1 MAYRKSVNSN
11 KRGKGMRTGLRSQ
24 QQHQLSEKVPEVEP
38 GWNTMESSGEEE
50 VKYEKLG
57 ARPRG
62 QRQPELGELLTEGAV
77 GGPEPHPTMVT
88 LFQQLFTCLER
99 RDEDLKQELRG
110 LRQSILTA
118 PHQAELVSESPRLGL
133 PTPGRQRLDA
143 AGTSTPQQAPQA
155 VMRPAP
161 GDQSSS
167 VNVHLPA
174 FLRKEPKM
182 PSYQQGE
189 DIENYLLR
197 FERMAKTW
205 QWPEVEWA
213 CRLVPLLTGKA
224 LEAYTAMDEGLANV
238 YKGLK
243 EALLVKFDISPE
255 TYRQRFR
262 AASTPSGESPT
273 ETYHRLKGLYRR
285 WVRPGEKT
293 QDEIGEVIILE
304 QLLQVLPHDIRTWVR
319 EHEPKDGLMAAKL
332 ALQYLNARKGGP
344 PQPAAPAPRSLRDT
358 RDIRNARDGG
368 GNSGGYVSGREVRD
382 HAVRSDGRGLTC
394 FYCRQQG
401 HKASMCPLRKS
412 KLSGYCYVPRE
423 GDGVQNRQTREG
435 SCLVPVK
442 VNGKSLTAMIDTG
455 SSLSLI
461 RKGNVPVNDIDY
473 GHQTL
478 IQCVHGDQSQ
488 QPTAELTVEIQGQKY
503 LLKVGVMEKLP
514 FEMILGRD
522 VPVLS
527 DLLGSV
533 GGQLYEQSVCQ
544 SDVQMACSVVTRA
557 QAKAGLQPLPDLCDS
572 LCEGGTKGPRKSRR
586 QRRLEKYVGTP
597 VPVADVSGLEVQ
609 WDVPQN
615 FATLQ
620 KSDATLKCLFDKA
633 LAGDSQSLCGGIY
646 TVDNHILYL
655 GSEADSR
662 KLVVPSTCR
671 PLVLNLAHTV
681 PWAGHLGQHKT
692 YLRLGSRFFWP
703 SMYTDVQKYCK
714 SCPTCQKTSAV
725 RRSERA
731 PLCSLPV
738 ISTPFKRIAMDIV
751 GPLEKSSAGYKYIL
765 VICDYATRFPEAF
778 PLRSITTP
786 KIISALVQLFSRVGI
801 PDEILTDQGTNF
813 TSRLMVQLHRQL
825 GIKGLR
831 TTPYHPQTDGLV
843 ERFNQTLKNM
853 LRKFVADTG
862 KDWDKWLPFLLF
874 AYREVPQA
882 STGFSPFE
890 LLYGWPVQGPLDLLK
905 KCWEGS
911 PVATS
916 GQGIV
921 QYVLQMRDRLERYRE
936 EARANLQL
944 AQKAQKRGYDQHARH
959 REFEPGQ
966 KVLLLLP
973 SSTSKLLAQW
983 QGPYLIGRKM
993 GPVTY
998 EVLHPDKGK
1007 KKQTYHVNLLKA
1019 WEEKEELSKG
1029 KSFLVRRVEED
1040 ESDGVTEAWKER
1052 AEVILAHLEEDK
1064 QDELKQLFGKYPAL
1078 FSQRP
1083 GRTKVLEH
1091 VIRLKPGQNPVRQHP
1106 YRVPERLVVALKEE
1120 VHTMIEMDVVE
1131 PSSSEWSSPI
1141 VIVPKKDGSLRVC
1154 MDFRKV
1160 NAISQFDAYPMPRI
1174 DDLLERIGR
1183 AHYITTLDLCKGYWQ
1198 VPLDEQ
1204 SKAYTAFR
1212 TPMGLFQ
1219 FKVMPFGLHGAPA
1232 TFQRLMD
1239 KVLQDCDDYC
1249 AAYLDDVVIYSH
1261 SWEEHIQHLSSVL
1274 GKIHEAGLTLNLLKC
1289 EWAKQETKY
1298 LGYQLGKG
1306 EVRPQVE
1313 KVESIRNSPQPR
1325 TKTQVKSFL
1334 GLAGWYRRFIP
1345 QFSTIAVPLTNLTSK
1360 GASNPVKWTE
1370 ECEEAFMTLKKRLC
1384 SFPVLQT
1391 PDFKKRFLVQVDAS
1405 AVGIGAVLA
1414 QGEPGEELPVLYLSR
1429 KLLPRETRYSTIE
1442 KECLAIKWALD
1453 SLRYYL
1459 LGREFDL
1466 HTDHRALTWIQTMK
1480 DRNSRVTRWYLELQP
1495 FRFCVRHK
1503 AGKENVTADY
1513 LSRLPNMVASGE
1525 EEGNVT

>member
-1 MAYRKSVNSN
+1 MAHRKSVNSN

-24 QQHQLSEKVPEVEP
+24 QQHQLSEKVIEVET
-38 GWNTMESSGEEE
+38 GWNTMESSGEE
-50 VKYEKLG
+50 VNYEKLG

-62 QRQPELGELLTEGAV
+62 QTQPELFELPVEK
-77 GGPEPHPTMVT
+77 
-88 LFQQLFTCLER
+88 
-99 RDEDLKQELRG
+99 RDEDLKQEFRG

-143 AGTSTPQQAPQA
+143 AGTSTPQQDPQA
-155 VMRPAP
+155 VMRPAPAP

-205 QWPEVEWA
+205 QWPELEWA

-224 LEAYTAMDEGLANV
+224 LEAYTAMDEGLSNV

-243 EALLVKFDISPE
+243 EALLMKFDISSE

-285 WVRPGEKT
+285 WVQPEEKT

-344 PQPAAPAPRSLRDT
+344 PRPAAPAPRSLRDT
-358 RDIRNARDGG
+358 RDIRDTRDGG
-368 GNSGGYVSGREVRD
+368 
-382 HAVRSDGRGLTC
+382 
-394 FYCRQQG
+394 
-401 HKASMCPLRKS
+401 
-412 KLSGYCYVPRE
+412 
-423 GDGVQNRQTREG
+423 
-435 SCLVPVK
+435 
-442 VNGKSLTAMIDTG
+442 
-455 SSLSLI
+455 
-461 RKGNVPVNDIDY
+461 
-473 GHQTL
+473 
-478 IQCVHGDQSQ
+478 
-488 QPTAELTVEIQGQKY
+488 
-503 LLKVGVMEKLP
+503 
-514 FEMILGRD
+514 
-522 VPVLS
+522 
-527 DLLGSV
+527 
-533 GGQLYEQSVCQ
+533 
-544 SDVQMACSVVTRA
+544 
-557 QAKAGLQPLPDLCDS
+557 
-572 LCEGGTKGPRKSRR
+572 
-586 QRRLEKYVGTP
+586 
-597 VPVADVSGLEVQ
+597 
-609 WDVPQN
+609 
-615 FATLQ
+615 
-620 KSDATLKCLFDKA
+620 
-633 LAGDSQSLCGGIY
+633 
-646 TVDNHILYL
+646 
-655 GSEADSR
+655 
-662 KLVVPSTCR
+662 
-671 PLVLNLAHTV
+671 
-681 PWAGHLGQHKT
+681 
-692 YLRLGSRFFWP
+692 
-703 SMYTDVQKYCK
+703 
-714 SCPTCQKTSAV
+714 
-725 RRSERA
+725 
-731 PLCSLPV
+731 
-738 ISTPFKRIAMDIV
+738 
-751 GPLEKSSAGYKYIL
+751 
-765 VICDYATRFPEAF
+765 
-778 PLRSITTP
+778 
-786 KIISALVQLFSRVGI
+786 GI

-936 EARANLQL
+936 EARANLQQ

-959 REFEPGQ
+959 RAFEPGQ

-1007 KKQTYHVNLLKA
+1007 EKQTYHVNLLKA
-1019 WEEKEELSKG
+1019 WEEKGELSKV
-1029 KSFLVRRVEED
+1029 KSFLVRRVEEED
-1040 ESDGVTEAWKER
+1040 ESDGVTEAWKGR

-1131 PSSSEWSSPI
+1131 PSS
-1141 VIVPKKDGSLRVC
+1141 R
-1154 MDFRKV
+1154 
-1160 NAISQFDAYPMPRI
+1160 
-1174 DDLLERIGR
+1174 
-1183 AHYITTLDLCKGYWQ
+1183 YWQ

-1261 SWEEHIQHLSSVL
+1261 SWEEHIQHLSRVL
-1274 GKIHEAGLTLNLLKC
+1274 GKIHDAGLTLNLLKC

-1306 EVRPQVE
+1306 EVRPQVD

-1360 GASNPVKWTE
+1360 VASNPVKWTE
-1370 ECEEAFMTLKKRLC
+1370 ECEEAFRILKKRLC

-1391 PDFKKRFLVQVDAS
+1391 PDFQKRFLVQVDAS

-1503 AGKENVTADY
+1503 AGKENVTPDY
-1513 LSRLPNMVASGE
+1513 LSRLPNLVASGE
-1525 EEGNVT
+1525 EEGDVQYQQIFCKGSKQLVVKVYKPYTTYSSLIQLAVHCRRDKIIVTSTAKHHRQCTEAR

>member
-1 MAYRKSVNSN
+1 
-11 KRGKGMRTGLRSQ
+11 
-24 QQHQLSEKVPEVEP
+24 
-38 GWNTMESSGEEE
+38 
-50 VKYEKLG
+50 
-57 ARPRG
+57 
-62 QRQPELGELLTEGAV
+62 
-77 GGPEPHPTMVT
+77 MVA
-88 LFQQLFTCLER
+88 LFQQLFTCLEK
-99 RDEDLKQELRG
+99 RDEDLKQEFRG

-143 AGTSTPQQAPQA
+143 AGTSTPQQDPQA
-155 VMRPAP
+155 VMRPAPAP

-224 LEAYTAMDEGLANV
+224 LEAYTAMDEGLSNV

-243 EALLVKFDISPE
+243 EALLMKFDISSE

-285 WVRPGEKT
+285 WVRPEEKT
-293 QDEIGEVIILE
+293 QDEIAEVIILE

-344 PQPAAPAPRSLRDT
+344 PRPAAPAPRSLRDT
-358 RDIRNARDGG
+358 RDIRDTRDGG
-368 GNSGGYVSGREVRD
+368 GNSGGYVSGRREVRD

-423 GDGVQNRQTREG
+423 GDGVQNRQTGEG
-435 SCLVPVK
+435 SVLVPVK

-461 RKGNVPVNDIDY
+461 RKCNVPVNDIDY

-544 SDVQMACSVVTRA
+544 SDVQVSCSVVTRA

-609 WDVPQN
+609 WEVPQN

-620 KSDATLKCLFDKA
+620 KSDATLKGLFDKA
-633 LAGDSQSLCGGIY
+633 LAGDSQSSCGGIY

-703 SMYTDVQKYCK
+703 SMYTDVQTYCK
-714 SCPTCQKTSAV
+714 TCPTCQKTSAV
-725 RRSERA
+725 RRSDRA

-751 GPLEKSSAGYKYIL
+751 GPLEKSSAGYQYIL

-778 PLRSITTP
+778 PHRSITTP

-936 EARANLQL
+936 EARANLQQ

-959 REFEPGQ
+959 RAFEPGQ

-1007 KKQTYHVNLLKA
+1007 EKQTYHVNLLKA
-1019 WEEKEELSKG
+1019 WEEKGELSKV
-1029 KSFLVRRVEED
+1029 KSFLVRRVEEED
-1040 ESDGVTEAWKER
+1040 ESDGVTEAWKGR

-1064 QDELKQLFGKYPAL
+1064 QVELKQLFDKYPAL
-1078 FSQRP
+1078 FSQRA
-1083 GRTKVLEH
+1083 RKNKVLEH
-1091 VIRLKPGQNPVRQHP
+1091 V
-1106 YRVPERLVVALKEE
+1106 Y
-1120 VHTMIEMDVVE
+1120 
-1131 PSSSEWSSPI
+1131 
-1141 VIVPKKDGSLRVC
+1141 SL
-1154 MDFRKV
+1154 
-1160 NAISQFDAYPMPRI
+1160 
-1174 DDLLERIGR
+1174 
-1183 AHYITTLDLCKGYWQ
+1183 
-1198 VPLDEQ
+1198 
-1204 SKAYTAFR
+1204 
-1212 TPMGLFQ
+1212 
-1219 FKVMPFGLHGAPA
+1219 
-1232 TFQRLMD
+1232 
-1239 KVLQDCDDYC
+1239 
-1249 AAYLDDVVIYSH
+1249 
-1261 SWEEHIQHLSSVL
+1261 
-1274 GKIHEAGLTLNLLKC
+1274 
-1289 EWAKQETKY
+1289 
-1298 LGYQLGKG
+1298 
-1306 EVRPQVE
+1306 
-1313 KVESIRNSPQPR
+1313 
-1325 TKTQVKSFL
+1325 
-1334 GLAGWYRRFIP
+1334 
-1345 QFSTIAVPLTNLTSK
+1345 
-1360 GASNPVKWTE
+1360 
-1370 ECEEAFMTLKKRLC
+1370 
-1384 SFPVLQT
+1384 
-1391 PDFKKRFLVQVDAS
+1391 
-1405 AVGIGAVLA
+1405 
-1414 QGEPGEELPVLYLSR
+1414 
-1429 KLLPRETRYSTIE
+1429 
-1442 KECLAIKWALD
+1442 
-1453 SLRYYL
+1453 
-1459 LGREFDL
+1459 
-1466 HTDHRALTWIQTMK
+1466 
-1480 DRNSRVTRWYLELQP
+1480 
-1495 FRFCVRHK
+1495 
-1503 AGKENVTADY
+1503 
-1513 LSRLPNMVASGE
+1513 
-1525 EEGNVT
+1525 

>member
-1 MAYRKSVNSN
+1 
-11 KRGKGMRTGLRSQ
+11 
-24 QQHQLSEKVPEVEP
+24 
-38 GWNTMESSGEEE
+38 
-50 VKYEKLG
+50 
-57 ARPRG
+57 
-62 QRQPELGELLTEGAV
+62 
-77 GGPEPHPTMVT
+77 MVT
-88 LFQQLFTCLER
+88 LFQQLFTCLEK
-99 RDEDLKQELRG
+99 RDEDLNQEFRG

-143 AGTSTPQQAPQA
+143 AGTSTPQQDPQA
-155 VMRPAP
+155 VMRAAPAP

-174 FLRKEPKM
+174 FLRKEPKV

-224 LEAYTAMDEGLANV
+224 LEAYTAMDEGLSNV

-243 EALLVKFDISPE
+243 EALLMKFDISSE

-285 WVRPGEKT
+285 WVQPEEKT

-332 ALQYLNARKGGP
+332 ALQYHNAHKGGP
-344 PQPAAPAPRSLRDT
+344 PRPAAPAPRSLRDT
-358 RDIRNARDGG
+358 RDIRDTRDGG
-368 GNSGGYVSGREVRD
+368 GNSGGYVSGRREVRD
-382 HAVRSDGRGLTC
+382 YAVRSDGRGLTC

-423 GDGVQNRQTREG
+423 GDGVQNRQTGEG
-435 SCLVPVK
+435 SVLVPVK

-461 RKGNVPVNDIDY
+461 RKCNVPVNDIDY

-544 SDVQMACSVVTRA
+544 SDVQVSCSVVTRA

-609 WDVPQN
+609 WEVPQN
-615 FATLQ
+615 VATLQ
-620 KSDATLKCLFDKA
+620 KSDATLK
-633 LAGDSQSLCGGIY
+633 
-646 TVDNHILYL
+646 
-655 GSEADSR
+655 
-662 KLVVPSTCR
+662 
-671 PLVLNLAHTV
+671 
-681 PWAGHLGQHKT
+681 
-692 YLRLGSRFFWP
+692 
-703 SMYTDVQKYCK
+703 
-714 SCPTCQKTSAV
+714 
-725 RRSERA
+725 
-731 PLCSLPV
+731 
-738 ISTPFKRIAMDIV
+738 
-751 GPLEKSSAGYKYIL
+751 
-765 VICDYATRFPEAF
+765 
-778 PLRSITTP
+778 
-786 KIISALVQLFSRVGI
+786 GI

-825 GIKGLR
+825 GIKRLR

-936 EARANLQL
+936 EARANLQQ

-959 REFEPGQ
+959 RAFEPGQ

-1007 KKQTYHVNLLKA
+1007 EKQTYHVNLLKA
-1019 WEEKEELSKG
+1019 WEEKGELSKV
-1029 KSFLVRRVEED
+1029 KSFLVRRVEEED
-1040 ESDGVTEAWKER
+1040 ESDGVTEAWK
-1052 AEVILAHLEEDK
+1052 
-1064 QDELKQLFGKYPAL
+1064 G
-1078 FSQRP
+1078 
-1083 GRTKVLEH
+1083 
-1091 VIRLKPGQNPVRQHP
+1091 
-1106 YRVPERLVVALKEE
+1106 
-1120 VHTMIEMDVVE
+1120 
-1131 PSSSEWSSPI
+1131 
-1141 VIVPKKDGSLRVC
+1141 
-1154 MDFRKV
+1154 
-1160 NAISQFDAYPMPRI
+1160 
-1174 DDLLERIGR
+1174 
-1183 AHYITTLDLCKGYWQ
+1183 
-1198 VPLDEQ
+1198 
-1204 SKAYTAFR
+1204 
-1212 TPMGLFQ
+1212 
-1219 FKVMPFGLHGAPA
+1219 
-1232 TFQRLMD
+1232 
-1239 KVLQDCDDYC
+1239 
-1249 AAYLDDVVIYSH
+1249 
-1261 SWEEHIQHLSSVL
+1261 
-1274 GKIHEAGLTLNLLKC
+1274 
-1289 EWAKQETKY
+1289 
-1298 LGYQLGKG
+1298 
-1306 EVRPQVE
+1306 
-1313 KVESIRNSPQPR
+1313 
-1325 TKTQVKSFL
+1325 
-1334 GLAGWYRRFIP
+1334 
-1345 QFSTIAVPLTNLTSK
+1345 
-1360 GASNPVKWTE
+1360 
-1370 ECEEAFMTLKKRLC
+1370 
-1384 SFPVLQT
+1384 
-1391 PDFKKRFLVQVDAS
+1391 
-1405 AVGIGAVLA
+1405 
-1414 QGEPGEELPVLYLSR
+1414 
-1429 KLLPRETRYSTIE
+1429 
-1442 KECLAIKWALD
+1442 
-1453 SLRYYL
+1453 
-1459 LGREFDL
+1459 
-1466 HTDHRALTWIQTMK
+1466 
-1480 DRNSRVTRWYLELQP
+1480 
-1495 FRFCVRHK
+1495 
-1503 AGKENVTADY
+1503 
-1513 LSRLPNMVASGE
+1513 
-1525 EEGNVT
+1525 